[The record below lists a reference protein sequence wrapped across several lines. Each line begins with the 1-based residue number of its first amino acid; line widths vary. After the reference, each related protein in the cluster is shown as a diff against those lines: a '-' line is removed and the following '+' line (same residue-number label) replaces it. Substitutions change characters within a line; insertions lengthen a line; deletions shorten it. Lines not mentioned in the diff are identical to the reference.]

1 MSVEPPQV
9 ADPGGD
15 ARPAAPG
22 WHRLAAEDLN
32 ALAWLHH
39 KEHATDVLL
48 SLQPNGFPATLSLVL
63 PEHPSSRAM
72 DAALLALA
80 GRGDGSVPASSPDD
94 LAADY
99 AAIYLTYALRASP
112 CESVWLDEDH
122 LVMQGP
128 TFAVREFYKR
138 HGIQVP
144 DWRVMS
150 DDHLTHELQFV
161 ALLLERGEEREA
173 ARFLKQHLMS
183 WLPNFAQRVGQ
194 RAETPFYAAL
204 AALTLAAC
212 EQCQRWLP
220 TVAVMPRVAVDT
232 GSDVPPGC
240 GA

>member
-15 ARPAAPG
+15 TRPAAPG

-48 SLQPNGFPATLSLVL
+48 SLRENGFPATLSLVL
-63 PEHPSSRAM
+63 PEHPSSRAR
-72 DAALLALA
+72 DAALRARA

-194 RAETPFYAAL
+194 RGVREAMAELQRLFRHRAL
-204 AALTLAAC
+204 SGQKRVGQLAEREA
-212 EQCQRWLP
+212 
-220 TVAVMPRVAVDT
+220 
-232 GSDVPPGC
+232 
-240 GA
+240 